1 MTSLNLRP
9 KTIFCDI
16 DGTLVKH
23 FGNAYTQMKQK
34 PEMLPGVIEKM
45 TEWDQKGY
53 TVILVTGRRES
64 FREETVKQLTNLGIH
79 FDHLIMSIGSG
90 QRVLIND
97 LKSNS
102 KAPTAIAV
110 NIERNKGLEDIEV

>member
-16 DGTLVKH
+16 DGTLLKH
-23 FGNAYTQMKQK
+23 MGNAYTQMKKK
-34 PEMLPGVIEKM
+34 PEILPGVIEKM

-97 LKSNS
+97 LKVDDDSS
-102 KAPTAIAV
+102 TAVAF
-110 NIERNKGLEDIEV
+110 NIKRNVGLEKIDI

>member
-16 DGTLVKH
+16 DGTLLKH
-23 FGNAYTQMKQK
+23 MGNAYTQMKQK
-34 PEMLPGVIEKM
+34 PEILPGVIEKM

-53 TVILVTGRRES
+53 IVILVTGRRES

-97 LKSNS
+97 LKVDDDSS
-102 KAPTAIAV
+102 TAVAF
-110 NIERNKGLEDIEV
+110 NIKRNVGLEKIDI

>member
-16 DGTLVKH
+16 DGTLLKH
-23 FGNAYTQMKQK
+23 MGNAYTQMKQK
-34 PEMLPGVIEKM
+34 PEILPGVIEKM

-79 FDHLIMSIGSG
+79 FDHLIMSIE
-90 QRVLIND
+90 
-97 LKSNS
+97 
-102 KAPTAIAV
+102 AIM
-110 NIERNKGLEDIEV
+110 IFRTH